1 MPQRMKSKLAFLLL
15 LCGALASRG
24 AETPDQVNGIAALVG
39 EAVITYEQVQR
50 TIARTIDL
58 ERARYANQPEAFRQA
73 ALQAQRL
80 GIESLVQRRL
90 ILQAFED
97 LKVPLPESF
106 IEDNV
111 QDEIKKKY
119 GDRATLT
126 RTLQQEGITYE
137 TYRREVREQFIELI
151 MRGRNVPRDILIS
164 PGRIERY
171 YQENLEKFRVNEQ
184 VKFRMIFIDK
194 ARSAVNPKDL
204 GSEILAKLQDGADF
218 AEMAAVY
225 SDSPSAR
232 EGGAYG
238 WTERKQL
245 RDDLAD
251 AVFSLSPGQ
260 RSALIEKAEGIYILQ
275 VEEARE
281 ARVRPVTEVRE
292 EIERTLVNAERL
304 QLTKAWLEK
313 LRKKSFVR
321 YFY

>member
-1 MPQRMKSKLAFLLL
+1 MSQRMKSKLAVLLFLS
-15 LCGALASRG
+15 GALAMRG

-39 EAVITYEQVQR
+39 ESVITYEQVER
-50 TIARTIDL
+50 TIARTLDL
-58 ERARYANQPEAFRQA
+58 ERARYANQPDALRQA
-73 ALQAQRL
+73 ALQVQRL

-90 ILQAFED
+90 ILQEFED
-97 LKVPLPESF
+97 MKVPLPESF

-111 QDEIKKKY
+111 QEEIKKKY

-126 RTLQQEGITYE
+126 KTLQQDGITYE
-137 TYRREVREQFIELI
+137 TYRRDVREQFIEVI

-171 YQENLEKFRVNEQ
+171 YNENLEKFRVNEQ

-204 GSEILAKLQDGADF
+204 GGEILAKLEDGADF
-218 AEMAAVY
+218 AEMASVY

-232 EGGAYG
+232 DGGAYG

-251 AVFSLSPGQ
+251 AVFGLSAGQ
-260 RSALIEKAEGIYILQ
+260 RSGLVEKAEGIYILQ
-275 VEEARE
+275 VEEARA

-292 EIERTLVNAERL
+292 EIERTLITGERAR
-304 QLTKAWLEK
+304 LTRQWLEK

-321 YFY
+321 YFN

>member
-1 MPQRMKSKLAFLLL
+1 MKSKLAVLLFLS
-15 LCGALASRG
+15 GALAMRG

-39 EAVITYEQVQR
+39 ESVITYEQVER
-50 TIARTIDL
+50 TIARTLDL
-58 ERARYANQPEAFRQA
+58 ERARYANQPDALRQA
-73 ALQAQRL
+73 ALQVQRL

-90 ILQAFED
+90 ILQEFED
-97 LKVPLPESF
+97 MKVPLPESF

-111 QDEIKKKY
+111 QEEIKKKY

-126 RTLQQEGITYE
+126 KTLQQDGITYE
-137 TYRREVREQFIELI
+137 TYRRDVREQFIEVI

-171 YQENLEKFRVNEQ
+171 YNENLEKFRVNEQ

-204 GSEILAKLQDGADF
+204 GGEILAKLEDGADF
-218 AEMAAVY
+218 AEMASVY

-232 EGGAYG
+232 DGGAYG

-251 AVFSLSPGQ
+251 AVFGLSAGQ
-260 RSALIEKAEGIYILQ
+260 RSGLVEKAEGIYILQ
-275 VEEARE
+275 VEEARA

-292 EIERTLVNAERL
+292 EIERTLITGERAR
-304 QLTKAWLEK
+304 LTRQWLEK

-321 YFY
+321 YFN

>member
-1 MPQRMKSKLAFLLL
+1 MKSKLAALLILSGTL
-15 LCGALASRG
+15 LTRG
-24 AETPDQVNGIAALVG
+24 AEIPDQVNYIAALVG
-39 EAVITYEQVQR
+39 ESVITYEQVTR
-50 TIARTIDL
+50 TIARALDV
-58 ERARYANQPEAFRQA
+58 ERMRYANQPDAFKQA
-73 ALQAQRL
+73 SQQVMHL
-80 GIESLVQRRL
+80 GVETLVHRRL
-90 ILQAFED
+90 ILQEFED

-106 IEDNV
+106 IEDSV
-111 QDEIKKKY
+111 QDDIKKKY

-126 RTLQQEGITYE
+126 KTLQQDGTTYE
-137 TYRREVREQFIELI
+137 SYRREAREQIIELI

-171 YQENLEKFRVNEQ
+171 YNENLDKFRVNEQ
-184 VKFRMIFIDK
+184 AKFRMIFIDK

-204 GSEILAKLQDGADF
+204 GREILAKLEDGADF

-232 EGGAYG
+232 DGGAYG

-251 AVFSLSPGQ
+251 AVFGLSAGQ
-260 RSALIEKAEGIYILQ
+260 RSGLVEKAEGIYILQ
-275 VEEARE
+275 AEEVRA

-292 EIERTLVNAERL
+292 EIERTLVTNEKIRL
-304 QLTKAWLEK
+304 TRQWLEK

-321 YFY
+321 YFN

>member
-1 MPQRMKSKLAFLLL
+1 MKSKLAVLLL
-15 LCGALASRG
+15 FSGALAIRG

-39 EAVITYEQVQR
+39 ESVITYEQVQR
-50 TIARTIDL
+50 AIARTVDL
-58 ERARYANQPEAFRQA
+58 ERARYANQPDAFRQA

-126 RTLQQEGITYE
+126 KTLQQDGITYE
-137 TYRREVREQFIELI
+137 TYRREVREQFIEVI

-171 YQENLEKFRVNEQ
+171 YNENLDKFKVNEQ

-194 ARSAVNPKDL
+194 ARSAVNAKDL
-204 GSEILAKLQDGADF
+204 GREILAKLQDGADF

-232 EGGAYG
+232 DGGAYG

-251 AVFSLSPGQ
+251 AVFSLTQGQ
-260 RSALIEKAEGIYILQ
+260 RSDLIEKAEGIYILQ

-292 EIERTLVNAERL
+292 EIERTLVNAERMR
-304 QLTKAWLEK
+304 LTKSWLEK